1 MPLKKK
7 LVAVAAAGLLAG
19 APYALAGHDD
29 DGVDYPEG
37 FRKFEFVRSATV
49 TPDFVVQL
57 PESGQVVNLGEQVPG
72 IHNIYG
78 NKKAMQGYRERA
90 AVGPTKAAFKN
101 GSVIVFDLWSPGEL
115 AGLNGAGKFIFQDQ
129 HLAVAVM
136 EKDMKKYAT
145 TGGWGFQVFD
155 PVTEKPLLNEKQQ
168 AECFACHKEFKAN
181 EDFVFS
187 SLP

>member
-1 MPLKKK
+1 MHFLKSGIT
-7 LVAVAAAGLLAG
+7 AVATACALSATSL
-19 APYALAGHDD
+19 ALAHNDD

-49 TPDFVVQL
+49 TPDFVFFNGV
-57 PESGQVVNLGEQVPG
+57 PLGEQVPG
-72 IHNIYG
+72 IHNLYG

-90 AVGPTKAAFKN
+90 AVGPAKAAFKN

-115 AGLNGAGKFIFQDQ
+115 AGLKGAGKFIFQDK

-168 AECFACHKEFKAN
+168 AECFACHKQFKEN